1 MGLCDGRTVII
12 TGAARGLG
20 RAYALAF
27 AAEGANVVVNDIG
40 TSLRRRARYQC
51 GRRVVAE
58 IKAAGGKALANY
70 EDITDWDAA
79 KRIVD
84 AAVAE
89 FGDLHVVVNN
99 AGIVRDRMF
108 VSATL
113 EEWDA
118 TMHVHLRGHFCLS
131 RHAVDYWRGKQKAG
145 TNPDA
150 RIINTSSGAGFR
162 ARLRRRPIRQPKGG
176 IASLTLVQAAELGRY
191 GITANALAPSARTR
205 MTEQAFAEKMATEGQ
220 SLRRDGPG
228 QHRADRRVAGIG
240 GIAHVTGCVF
250 ELEGG
255 KIMLEDGWRE
265 GPVVDA
271 RRALGPGGCW
281 RCGGQAARRARSAAQ
296 SVGDRLMEFSF
307 TEEQEDDRGDGQG
320 LLRENA
326 TSERTRKAMAN
337 DGIDRELW
345 RTSAPN
351 SASPASACPKRWAAR
366 GWAWWNLPS
375 LPKRLARRWRRSRCS
390 AWPRPRARLRRAAA
404 MRTEGG
410 VAASADL
417 RRSDRRLR
425 RRADAGFED
434 GGRLTGVIDP
444 VPHGAVAD
452 VFVFVSPGK
461 GAGSCAP
468 MRRGSASRAHHDGPD
483 TALRTV
489 TLDKALPNRW
499 PMPARRLPPSIR
511 AAGYALPPKHWA
523 ARRKRLTAR
532 SPMPRNACSSAA
544 RSARSRPTST
554 GWPT

>member
-20 RAYALAF
+20 RAYALGF

-40 TSLRRRARYQC
+40 TSLGGE
-51 GRRVVAE
+51 GRDTSAADAVVAK
-58 IKAAGGKALANY
+58 IKAAGGQALANY

-150 RIINTSSGAGFR
+150 RIINTSSGAGLQGSV
-162 ARLRRRPIRQPKGG
+162 AQAAYSTAKGG

-205 MTEQAFAEKMATEGQ
+205 MTEQAFAEKMATEGE
-220 SLRRDGPG
+220 SFDVMDPANIAPTVVWLGS
-228 QHRADRRVAGIG
+228 AES
-240 GIAHVTGCVF
+240 AHVTGCVF

-271 RRALGPGGCW
+271 GARWEPADVGG
-281 RCGGQAARRARSAAQ
+281 A
-296 SVGDRLMEFSF
+296 VDRL
-307 TEEQEDDRGDGQG
+307 
-320 LLRENA
+320 LA
-326 TSERTRKAMAN
+326 ERVAPRKVW
-337 DGIDRELW
+337 G
-345 RTSAPN
+345 
-351 SASPASACPKRWAAR
+351 
-366 GWAWWNLPS
+366 
-375 LPKRLARRWRRSRCS
+375 
-390 AWPRPRARLRRAAA
+390 
-404 MRTEGG
+404 
-410 VAASADL
+410 
-417 RRSDRRLR
+417 
-425 RRADAGFED
+425 
-434 GGRLTGVIDP
+434 
-444 VPHGAVAD
+444 
-452 VFVFVSPGK
+452 
-461 GAGSCAP
+461 
-468 MRRGSASRAHHDGPD
+468 
-483 TALRTV
+483 TA
-489 TLDKALPNRW
+489 
-499 PMPARRLPPSIR
+499 
-511 AAGYALPPKHWA
+511 
-523 ARRKRLTAR
+523 
-532 SPMPRNACSSAA
+532 
-544 RSARSRPTST
+544 
-554 GWPT
+554 